1 MLLHKEG
8 IDPMIGIV
16 VTVFVG
22 IMGGIAVGVQS
33 TIAGKMSQQV
43 GGAASSSIIHISG
56 AILSAILLVT
66 RGGEQIQNWRNLSWY
81 MLGSGVFGVILYLT
95 LSHTIPRL
103 GATSAIVLII
113 VGQLMMGMVIDQFG
127 LFSIPI
133 RPIDGYRILATVL
146 LIAGGYLM
154 IR

>member
-1 MLLHKEG
+1 
-8 IDPMIGIV
+8 MIGIV
-16 VTVFVG
+16 VTIIIG
-22 IMGGIAVGVQS
+22 IVGGIAVGVQS

-43 GGAASSSIIHISG
+43 GGAASSLIIHISG
-56 AILSAILLVT
+56 AMLSAILLLI

-81 MLGSGVFGVILYLT
+81 MLGSGIFGVVLYLT

-113 VGQLMMGMVIDQFG
+113 IGQLMVGMVIDQFG
-127 LFSIPI
+127 LFSLPI
-133 RPIDGYRILATVL
+133 RLIDGYRIFAVVL

-154 IR
+154 VR

>member
-1 MLLHKEG
+1 MIG
-8 IDPMIGIV
+8 TVVIVFIGIV
-16 VTVFVG
+16 
-22 IMGGIAVGVQS
+22 GGIAVGVQS

-43 GGAASSSIIHISG
+43 GGAASSLIIHISG
-56 AILSAILLVT
+56 AILSAILLVM

-113 VGQLMMGMVIDQFG
+113 IGQLMMGMVIDQFG

-133 RPIDGYRILATVL
+133 RSIDGYRILAVVL

>member
-1 MLLHKEG
+1 
-8 IDPMIGIV
+8 MIGIV
-16 VTVFVG
+16 VTVFIG
-22 IMGGIAVGVQS
+22 ITGGIAVGVQS

-43 GGAASSSIIHISG
+43 GGAASSFVIHISG

-81 MLGSGVFGVILYLT
+81 MLGAGVFGVILYLT
-95 LSHTIPRL
+95 LSHTIPRF
-103 GATSAIVLII
+103 GAASAIVLILI
-113 VGQLMMGMVIDQFG
+113 GQLVMGMVIDQFG

-133 RPIDGYRILATVL
+133 RPIDGYRILAAVL

>member
-1 MLLHKEG
+1 
-8 IDPMIGIV
+8 MIGIV
-16 VTVFVG
+16 VTVFIG
-22 IMGGIAVGVQS
+22 IVGGIAVGVQS
-33 TIAGKMSQQV
+33 TIAGKISQQV
-43 GGAASSSIIHISG
+43 GGAASSLIIHVSG
-56 AILSAILLVT
+56 AILSAILLLM

-81 MLGSGVFGVILYLT
+81 MLGAGVFGVVLYLT

-113 VGQLMMGMVIDQFG
+113 IGQLVMGMVIDQFG

-133 RPIDGYRILATVL
+133 RPIDGYRILAVVL